1 MSAIAD
7 LHGGI
12 RSLLTSD
19 AAFTAALQAL
29 GLGENGEAVTP
40 GVVLSYRPLASLGQE
55 HFPSWVMEPGDA
67 SSTGVAAGSCH
78 QDFQVEVLLAL
89 VWHQQD
95 PDTAYAQRLA
105 LLDALVGLF
114 LRNPV
119 LGHAAVTVDAQGNDR
134 SANHPTH
141 ITTFRLVAEL
151 SITP

>member
-1 MSAIAD
+1 MSVLDDVHA
-7 LHGGI
+7 GI
-12 RSLLTSD
+12 KTLLTSD
-19 AAFTAALQAL
+19 ATFVAAIRAL
-29 GLGENGEAVTP
+29 GLGDRGEAVTP
-40 GVVLSYRPLASLGQE
+40 GVLRALRPLASLGQE

-67 SSTGVAAGSCH
+67 ASTGVAVGSCH

-105 LLDALVGLF
+105 LLDVLVRLF

-119 LGHAAVTVDAQGNDR
+119 VGGATVTVDAQGNDR

-141 ITTFRLVAEL
+141 ITTFRLVAEP